1 MSTAKAK
8 ETTKQ
13 VVTLDSYRASVDAA
27 FEARAAYE
35 KTQVSDADILA
46 NKLAK
51 LKAYRAN
58 IAHDTIL
65 GVCMKSHIDFNF
77 INEATRKDARCDIYR
92 IERVTMLARSIAKTD
107 SLHHYMRAI
116 LLSAKAFHTANAE
129 MTIDEVKSACSLD
142 AHSKDAA
149 KEKLVVKYQKHV
161 ALSTVQAQH
170 ASSVFALV
178 KFGVLKESTNAS
190 RKDVYTYQDTATS
203 KALLASL

>member
-1 MSTAKAK
+1 M
-8 ETTKQ
+8 TKQ
-13 VVTLDSYRASVDAA
+13 AATKNIVTIDTYRASVDAA
-27 FEARAAYE
+27 FDARAAYE
-35 KTQVSDADILA
+35 KAQASDADILA

-58 IAHDTIL
+58 IAHDTVL
-65 GVCMKSHIDFNF
+65 SVCMKAHIDFAF

-116 LLSAKAFHTANAE
+116 LASAKAFASASQE
-129 MTIDEVKSACSLD
+129 FTIDEVKSACSLD
-142 AHSKDAA
+142 VHSKDAA
-149 KEKLVVKYQKHV
+149 KEKIVVKYAKHV
-161 ALSTVQAQH
+161 AASTVQAQH

-178 KFGVLKESTNAS
+178 KFNLLKESVNAS
-190 RKDVYTYQDTATS
+190 RKDVYTYQDNATA